1 MRVCLYA
8 PNFTFCTLT
17 IIKEKYAIM
26 FFRVCTCRIPQI
38 KYLRIHQI
46 SNNFVGETKM
56 NIVEMK
62 HSIKRNPT
70 SGF

>member
-1 MRVCLYA
+1 MQLGFFMYVLVISLKCL
-8 PNFTFCTLT
+8 NS
-17 IIKEKYAIM
+17 
-26 FFRVCTCRIPQI
+26 I
-38 KYLRIHQI
+38 KYFRIHQI
-46 SNNFVGETKM
+46 SNNFVGKTKM

>member
-1 MRVCLYA
+1 MQLCFFMYTLVVLFKCL
-8 PNFTFCTLT
+8 NS
-17 IIKEKYAIM
+17 
-26 FFRVCTCRIPQI
+26 I

-46 SNNFVGETKM
+46 SNNFVGKTKM